1 MGSVFDSESRMQPF
15 GWFAPYGHGFN
26 PNPDLAPL
34 RSHPRWW
41 DARAEDALRESIRHW
56 QWAWLYGFGTWF
68 VENVRASHQTQ
79 AMDYAAAKAKQL
91 GLLEGVRL
99 PAIGKPCLQCGQ
111 LFREDGVAGSCLS
124 RFGNVESIDFCN
136 PCMVGVL
143 NQPTREDDHA
153 APTDA
158 AAPFEKE
165 QIIGWLQDVA
175 KVLQRIPSQSFP
187 SIEEFREADRT
198 ERRQVVTLCQRRPS
212 AMRVKELFGS
222 WLAALIA
229 SDLLENGTRRL
240 LLGTQCVA
248 RDGHVC
254 FSLGEKTI
262 DDLLTEMGVDHER
275 EPHYP
280 HGNLR
285 ADFRIGE
292 TLVEFLGLKGQ
303 PDYDEKT
310 TLKTKL
316 CESIG
321 IKLLLIEPNDL
332 ASRTKLIE
340 KIKKVLAP

>member
-1 MGSVFDSESRMQPF
+1 MGMKPF
-15 GWFAPYGHGFN
+15 GWGSPYGHGFN
-26 PNPDLAPL
+26 PDPDLGPL
-34 RSHPRWW
+34 KLHPRWW
-41 DARAEDALRESIRHW
+41 DAHAEDALRESIRHW
-56 QWAWLYGFGTWF
+56 QWAWLHGFGSWF
-68 VENVRASHQTQ
+68 VDNIRATHQTA

-99 PAIGKPCLQCGQ
+99 PAIGKPCFQCGEM
-111 LFREDGVAGSCLS
+111 FREDGVAGSCLA

-143 NQPTREDDHA
+143 DQSMRGEGQASATYGA
-153 APTDA
+153 AT
-158 AAPFEKE
+158 FGKE
-165 QIIGWLQDVA
+165 QTIGWLQDVA
-175 KVLQRIPSQSFP
+175 KRLQRIPSQSFP
-187 SIEEFREADRT
+187 SIEEFRAAERE
-198 ERRQVVTLCQRRPS
+198 ERRHIVALCQRRPS
-212 AMRVKELFGS
+212 VKGVKELFGS

-229 SDLLENGTRRL
+229 AELLGSGTRRL
-240 LLGTQCVA
+240 LLGTQCFA

-262 DDLLTEMGVDHER
+262 DDLLTEMGVHHEK

-280 HGNLR
+280 QGNLR
-285 ADFRIGE
+285 ADFRIGD

-316 CESIG
+316 CESVG
-321 IKLLLIEPNDL
+321 VKLLLIEPSDL
-332 ASRTKLIE
+332 ANRTTMIA